1 MITDYI
7 VVGGGTAGCVV
18 AARLTEIK
26 QWNVLLLE
34 AGGEKAAPEASV
46 PSAWPKAAKGA
57 MNWGYQALPEKH
69 LGGTA
74 FAYPQGK
81 GLGGST
87 NIYAGIYA
95 TGDRFDYDAW
105 RELGNPGWGWDYVEP
120 YFEKPFREGMPREP
134 LRWVHPFSA
143 EFVRRYANDGA
154 VHWQV
159 MQRQGRKVTA
169 REVYL
174 GRVEREG
181 RSNLTTVCDAQVT
194 RVILEGRRAKGV
206 EVLRNGKVEK
216 IQARVAVVLCAGALQ
231 SPAILMRS
239 GIGPARH
246 LESVGIEV
254 VQDLPGVGENLQEHV
269 RAGVEFSSDAFPQLN
284 PEAGLWEQAKYRMG
298 GGGPLS
304 SPLVEAG
311 AYLRSHAEA
320 PAPDLQLN
328 FVPMRRK
335 GNGFAI
341 WTALLRPFSRGYLRL
356 RSGDPTEQPDLH
368 FNVLEEPEDRKRLEL
383 GVEMAR
389 RWGGAMGMAEAEQ
402 EFGLMWHAAGTTR
415 MGEDRMSVVDSNLRV
430 HGISGL
436 RVIDAGMMP
445 VIPSGNTAVPVMMVA
460 ERGVDLLRC

>member
-1 MITDYI
+1 LITDYI

-18 AARLTEIK
+18 AARLSEIK
-26 QWNVLLLE
+26 QWNILLLE
-34 AGGEKAAPEASV
+34 AGGDKSAPEASV

-57 MNWGYQALPEKH
+57 MNWGLRALPEKR
-69 LGGTA
+69 LGGA
-74 FAYPQGK
+74 ELAYPQGK

-87 NIYAGIYA
+87 NIYAGIYSV
-95 TGDRFDYDAW
+95 GDRFDYDAW

-134 LRWVHPFSA
+134 LRWAHPFSS
-143 EFVRRYANDGA
+143 EFVKRYATEGA
-154 VHWQV
+154 AHVQV

-181 RSNLTTVCDAQVT
+181 RSNLTTVCGALVT
-194 RVILEGRRAKGV
+194 RVIVEGRQAKGV
-206 EVLRNGKVEK
+206 EVLRNGRLEK
-216 IQARVAVVLCAGALQ
+216 IQARVAVILCAGALQ

-246 LESVGIEV
+246 LEGVGIEV
-254 VQDLPGVGENLQEHV
+254 LQDLPGVGENLQEHV
-269 RAGVEFSSDAFPQLN
+269 RAGVEFASDAFPQLDPN
-284 PEAGLWEQAKYRMG
+284 AGLWEQAKYRMG

-304 SPLVEAG
+304 SPLVEAT
-311 AYLRSHAEA
+311 ANLRSREDA

-328 FVPMRRK
+328 FVPCRRS
-335 GNGFAI
+335 GNGFSI

-368 FNVLEEPEDRKRLEL
+368 LNVLEEPEDRKRLES

-389 RWGGAMGMAEAEQ
+389 RWGSEMGSAGAEVDY
-402 EFGLMWHAAGTTR
+402 GLMWHAAGTTR
-415 MGEDRMSVVDSNLRV
+415 MGEDRMSVVDSDLKV
-430 HGISGL
+430 HGIGGL
-436 RVIDAGMMP
+436 RVIDAGIMP

>member
-1 MITDYI
+1 LITDYI
-7 VVGGGTAGCVV
+7 VVGGGTAGCIV
-18 AARLTEIK
+18 ASRLTEIR

-34 AGGEKAAPEASV
+34 AGGASPKPEASV
-46 PSAWPKAAKGA
+46 PSAWPKAAKGP
-57 MNWGYQALPEKH
+57 MNWGSRTLPEKH
-69 LGGTA
+69 LGGRA
-74 FAYPQGK
+74 LAYPQGK
-81 GLGGST
+81 GLGGTT
-87 NIYAGIYA
+87 NIFAGIYSL
-95 TGDRFDYDAW
+95 GDRFDYNAW

-143 EFVRRYANDGA
+143 DFVKRYAGEGA
-154 VHWQV
+154 QHWQV
-159 MQRQGRKVTA
+159 LQRRGRKVTV
-169 REVYL
+169 RDVYL

-194 RVILEGRRAKGV
+194 RVIFDGRRAKGV
-206 EVLRNGKVEK
+206 EVLRNGKLET
-216 IQARVAVVLCAGALQ
+216 IQARVEVILCAGALQ
-231 SPAILMRS
+231 TPAILMRS
-239 GIGPARH
+239 GIGPRRH
-246 LESVGIEV
+246 LEGVGIEV
-254 VQDLPGVGENLQEHV
+254 LQDLPGVGENLQEHV
-269 RAGVEFSSDAFPQLN
+269 RAGVEFASDAFPQLE

-311 AYLRSHAEA
+311 ALLRSQAEA

-328 FVPMRRK
+328 FVPKRRL

-368 FNVLEEPEDRKRLEL
+368 LNVLEEPEDRRTLET
-383 GVEMAR
+383 GVQWAR
-389 RWGGAMGMAEAEQ
+389 RWGAAMGEAGAETTY
-402 EFGLMWHAAGTTR
+402 GLMWHAAGTTR

-430 HGISGL
+430 HGIGGL
-436 RVIDAGMMP
+436 RVIDAGVMP

-460 ERGVDLLRC
+460 ERGVDLVRC